1 MRESVYLPPK
11 IRISHPANRRPICW
25 LCLAIADFGNIF
37 SSLASNGK
45 LSTLSGWQCMYIHI
59 YVQGSGGVDGG
70 VIEFLT
76 ASIQH
81 YSQQIGSNN
90 TFLGW
95 WVAACS
101 FAISCK
107 GS

>member
-1 MRESVYLPPK
+1 
-11 IRISHPANRRPICW
+11 
-25 LCLAIADFGNIF
+25 
-37 SSLASNGK
+37 
-45 LSTLSGWQCMYIHI
+45 MYIHI